1 VTDTDARVAEIEARL
16 AKVQALEQRARQAGW
31 EGDLSSGT
39 FAEEE
44 TVQLV
49 YKFTLEDVPWLLARL
64 REAERESLHQMQE
77 KLDAQ
82 VCCQCIVAALDMTM
96 GDLADGWRAS
106 TPLVLTRL
114 DVILE
119 EYERAIKERDESRA
133 RLREAEQALAKAQ
146 VIVDKWDRQMER

>member
-1 VTDTDARVAEIEARL
+1 VTDADARVAEIEARL

-64 REAERESLHQMQE
+64 REAE
-77 KLDAQ
+77 
-82 VCCQCIVAALDMTM
+82 
-96 GDLADGWRAS
+96 
-106 TPLVLTRL
+106 
-114 DVILE
+114 
-119 EYERAIKERDESRA
+119 
-133 RLREAEQALAKAQ
+133 QALEAFRIDAIAYCSRCAFPIRSAGDKA
-146 VIVDKWDRQMER
+146 